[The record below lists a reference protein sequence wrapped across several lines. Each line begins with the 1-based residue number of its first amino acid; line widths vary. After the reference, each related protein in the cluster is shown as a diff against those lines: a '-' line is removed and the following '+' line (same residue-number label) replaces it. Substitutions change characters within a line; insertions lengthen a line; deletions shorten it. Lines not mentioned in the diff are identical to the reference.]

1 VISVRFV
8 DQQRN
13 ERTVMPVA
21 PSRKHSDQKSVT
33 STSSETTATTSLRT
47 YCSTPIKSSHQHD
60 SSLTQCLS
68 SSYSDL
74 DESLTS
80 LCAAGASL
88 DLNQHIPSRESREEK
103 LLQIL
108 GPFCP
113 DDEDENVSYNG
124 GHESFGESFATDDF
138 LHFSGGDRSSR
149 LSFNKSGGLSF
160 SDLHTIPE
168 NAPTSKDESSAE

>member
-1 VISVRFV
+1 LTF

-13 ERTVMPVA
+13 DERTMPVA
-21 PSRKHSDQKSVT
+21 PSRNKNNDQKSVA
-33 STSSETTATTSLRT
+33 SSSSSETTSRTTC
-47 YCSTPIKSSHQHD
+47 CSSTTTPIKSQHQHD

-68 SSYSDL
+68 SSCDF

-103 LLQIL
+103 LLQVL

-113 DDEDENVSYNG
+113 DDDDEQENDVSSSS
-124 GHESFGESFATDDF
+124 SFGGQDSFASDDF
-138 LHFSGGDRSSR
+138 LHFSGGDRSGR
-149 LSFNKSGGLSF
+149 LSFNKSGGVSF

-168 NAPTSKDESSAE
+168 NSPSVSKDETSD